1 MDDEEQLRE
10 QLAEYKRRHEA
21 LDTQIDL
28 TVGGAAVNM
37 FELQKLKRERLWL
50 KDMIEKLES
59 ALLPDIIA

>member
-10 QLAEYKRRHEA
+10 QLAEYRRRHGE
-21 LDTQIDL
+21 LDDQIDRM
-28 TVGGAAVNM
+28 VGGAAVNM

>member
-10 QLAEYKRRHEA
+10 QLAEYRRRHGA
-21 LDTQIDL
+21 LDTLVDQMA
-28 TVGGAAVNM
+28 GGGTVNM